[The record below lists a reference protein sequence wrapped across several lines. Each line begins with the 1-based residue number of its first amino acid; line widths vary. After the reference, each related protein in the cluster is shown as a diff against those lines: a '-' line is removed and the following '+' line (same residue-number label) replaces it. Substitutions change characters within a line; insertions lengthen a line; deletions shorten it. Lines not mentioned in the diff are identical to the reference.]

1 MTPTKKSALQTSK
14 FYAKISLD
22 TDEKWNSMAEEETGF
37 TFVDRRRTAVEA
49 APEAAEAPHA
59 EPAAVPEASAVPEAF
74 SGEDDLADTDD
85 GDGRAPTTY
94 DLLGY
99 CINLLASQA
108 WQKLGLLADPQT
120 GEAQPDLA
128 EAKVAIDA
136 VGDLAARLEAAPD
149 STVPPDLRRDL
160 KTLVND
166 LRLNY
171 VSQRGPSA

>member
-1 MTPTKKSALQTSK
+1 
-14 FYAKISLD
+14 
-22 TDEKWNSMAEEETGF
+22 MAEEETGF
-37 TFVDRRRTAVEA
+37 TFVDKRRSVLEA
-49 APEAAEAPHA
+49 AAPSAAEPVQEVKP
-59 EPAAVPEASAVPEAF
+59 EPAEFTA
-74 SGEDDLADTDD
+74 DDLEDS
-85 GDGRAPTTY
+85 GPAPTTY

-120 GEAQPDLA
+120 GEAQPDFV

-136 VGDLAARLEAAPD
+136 VGDLAARLESAPE
-149 STVPPDLRRDL
+149 SAVPADLRRDL

-166 LRLNY
+166 LHLNY

>member
-1 MTPTKKSALQTSK
+1 
-14 FYAKISLD
+14 
-22 TDEKWNSMAEEETGF
+22 MAEEETGF
-37 TFVDRRRTAVEA
+37 TFVDRRRTV
-49 APEAAEAPHA
+49 PEADTVQAAATETASPLAPP
-59 EPAAVPEASAVPEAF
+59 EPEPGTDAVPEMSGGF
-74 SGEDDLADTDD
+74 SDDLESEDDS
-85 GDGRAPTTY
+85 GPAPTTY

-120 GEAQPDLA
+120 GEAQPDFA

-136 VGDLAARLEAAPD
+136 VGDLAARLETAPE
-149 STVPPDLRRDL
+149 SLVPSDLRRDL

>member
-1 MTPTKKSALQTSK
+1 
-14 FYAKISLD
+14 
-22 TDEKWNSMAEEETGF
+22 MAEEETGF
-37 TFVDRRRTAVEA
+37 TFVDKRRTVPETITPEEPVTEPPANPMPAEA
-49 APEAAEAPHA
+49 AAPLSEA
-59 EPAAVPEASAVPEAF
+59 EPANF
-74 SGEDDLADTDD
+74 DDD
-85 GDGRAPTTY
+85 GPAPTTY

-120 GEAQPDLA
+120 GEAKPDFA

-136 VGDLAARLEAAPD
+136 VGHLAAGLESAPE
-149 STVPPDLRRDL
+149 SAVPAELRRDL

>member
-1 MTPTKKSALQTSK
+1 
-14 FYAKISLD
+14 
-22 TDEKWNSMAEEETGF
+22 MAEEETGF
-37 TFVDRRRTAVEA
+37 TFVDKRRTV
-49 APEAAEAPHA
+49 PD
-59 EPAAVPEASAVPEAF
+59 AAVPEPAASEMPAVSEISSVSETLAEAAVPLSETRPA
-74 SGEDDLADTDD
+74 SSDDD
-85 GDGRAPTTY
+85 GPAPTTY

-120 GEAQPDLA
+120 GEAKPDFA

-136 VGDLAARLEAAPD
+136 VGHLAAGFESAPE
-149 STVPPDLRRDL
+149 SAVSPELRRDL

>member
-1 MTPTKKSALQTSK
+1 
-14 FYAKISLD
+14 
-22 TDEKWNSMAEEETGF
+22 MAEEETGF
-37 TFVDRRRTAVEA
+37 TFVDKRRTVPETI
-49 APEAAEAPHA
+49 APEASVTEPPANLMPAEAAAPLSEA
-59 EPAAVPEASAVPEAF
+59 GPANF
-74 SGEDDLADTDD
+74 DDD
-85 GDGRAPTTY
+85 GPAPTTY

-120 GEAQPDLA
+120 GEAKPDFA

-136 VGDLAARLEAAPD
+136 VGHLAAGLESAPE
-149 STVPPDLRRDL
+149 SAVPAELRRDL

>member
-1 MTPTKKSALQTSK
+1 
-14 FYAKISLD
+14 
-22 TDEKWNSMAEEETGF
+22 MAEEETGF
-37 TFVDRRRTAVEA
+37 TFVDKRRTAPAAEPEAVPAAETEA
-49 APEAAEAPHA
+49 APEM
-59 EPAAVPEASAVPEAF
+59 F
-74 SGEDDLADTDD
+74 SGENSSHESLEDS
-85 GDGRAPTTY
+85 GPAPTTY

-120 GEAQPDLA
+120 GEAQPDLP

-136 VGDLAARLEAAPD
+136 VGDLASRLDAAPEAV
-149 STVPPDLRRDL
+149 VPADLRRDL

>member
-1 MTPTKKSALQTSK
+1 
-14 FYAKISLD
+14 
-22 TDEKWNSMAEEETGF
+22 MAEEETGF
-37 TFVDRRRTAVEA
+37 TFVDRRRTVPETAPEIVPDAAALPAEAEA
-49 APEAAEAPHA
+49 APEIVSAE
-59 EPAAVPEASAVPEAF
+59 ET
-74 SGEDDLADTDD
+74 DLPDI
-85 GDGRAPTTY
+85 GNEEEGRAPTTY
-94 DLLGY
+94 DLIGY

-136 VGDLAARLEAAPD
+136 VGDLAAHLEAAPD
-149 STVPPDLRRDL
+149 TIIPADLRRDL